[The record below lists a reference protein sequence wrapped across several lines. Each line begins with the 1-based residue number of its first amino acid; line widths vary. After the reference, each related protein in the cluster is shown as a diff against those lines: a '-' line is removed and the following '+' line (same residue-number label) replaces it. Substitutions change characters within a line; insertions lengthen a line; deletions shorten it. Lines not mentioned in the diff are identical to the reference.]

1 MEKNMESEIWM
12 SFQTSRGANATLF
25 LCVIIA
31 SWVAARFTS
40 VMLDKGINIIGKIL
54 GSVFALS
61 VFAIG
66 WNLFTNIGNQ
76 WIIHAN
82 AMAAL
87 GEDASPIAQG
97 FVAEYGG
104 ELMTMPNPIG
114 MAFLIS
120 VFLIAFLPLWLNPK
134 D

>member
-1 MEKNMESEIWM
+1 
-12 SFQTSRGANATLF
+12 
-25 LCVIIA
+25 
-31 SWVAARFTS
+31 
-40 VMLDKGINIIGKIL
+40 MLDKGINIIGKKL

-66 WNLFTNIGNQ
+66 WNLFTNIVNQ

-104 ELMTMPNPIG
+104 ELMTMPNPVG

>member
-1 MEKNMESEIWM
+1 MESEIWM

-31 SWVAARFTS
+31 TWVAARFSS
-40 VMLDKGINIIGKIL
+40 VMIDKGINIIGKIL
-54 GSVFALS
+54 GSVFSLS

-76 WIIHAN
+76 WILHAN
-82 AMAAL
+82 ALAAL
-87 GEDASPIAQG
+87 GEESSPIAKA

-104 ELMTMPNPIG
+104 ELMTMPNPVGI
-114 MAFLIS
+114 AFLVS
-120 VFLIAFLPLWLNPK
+120 VFLIAILPLWIET

>member
-1 MEKNMESEIWM
+1 MESEIWM

-31 SWVAARFTS
+31 TWVAARFSS
-40 VMLDKGINIIGKIL
+40 VMIEKGINIVGKIL

-82 AMAAL
+82 ALSAL
-87 GEDASPIAQG
+87 EESSPIAKA

-104 ELMTMPNPIG
+104 DLMTMPNPIG
-114 MAFLIS
+114 IAFLIS
-120 VFLIAFLPLWLNPK
+120 VFLIAFLPLWMNPN